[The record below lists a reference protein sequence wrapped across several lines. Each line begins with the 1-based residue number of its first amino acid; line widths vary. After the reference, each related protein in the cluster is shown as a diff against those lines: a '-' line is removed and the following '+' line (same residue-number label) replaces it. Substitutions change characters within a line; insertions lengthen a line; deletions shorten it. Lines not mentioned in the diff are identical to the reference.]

1 MTKGK
6 IIERIAQKTG
16 MTQKEVDAVVEL
28 LLKEITN
35 ALKAGGKVHFRKF
48 GNFFVQKR
56 KSKTARDIGRNKP
69 VYVEQHLRPV
79 FKASKILITKV
90 NGKKVE
96 VKR

>member
-56 KSKTARDIGRNKP
+56 KSKTARDIGRNKEIVIP
-69 VYVEQHLRPV
+69 EHYIPSFRP
-79 FKASKILITKV
+79 SKQFA
-90 NGKKVE
+90 NR
-96 VKR
+96 VKENVK